1 MFFLTQSIIFIQNYS
16 GPVNTCCS

>member
-1 MFFLTQSIIFIQNYS
+1 MFFLTQRIIFIQNYS